1 MYTILAK
8 IVLFITGVVLVGA
21 GVVVVVVVGDEM
33 DTTSDKVFTQND
45 GTFWTKVVLEDI
57 IEEIK
62 ILKKELVSIA
72 ISGWSV

>member
-1 MYTILAK
+1 MYTVLAK

-45 GTFWTKVVLEDI
+45 GTF
-57 IEEIK
+57 
-62 ILKKELVSIA
+62 
-72 ISGWSV
+72 